1 MLNVVKHLECAH
13 VDVHEI
19 LRCAQ
24 DDNTSAIFRKPI
36 LFYYNY
42 SFLTINSPIRTTSAS
57 GKAAVSE
64 RRRRDVPS
72 GTVGGRT
79 GRT

>member
-24 DDNTSAIFRKPI
+24 DDNFAALRMTIHL
-36 LFYYNY
+36 LFFANQ
-42 SFLTINSPIRTTSAS
+42 FCFTINELISAMMKKRIKS
-57 GKAAVSE
+57 IHLICGENKSAG
-64 RRRRDVPS
+64 D
-72 GTVGGRT
+72 
-79 GRT
+79 